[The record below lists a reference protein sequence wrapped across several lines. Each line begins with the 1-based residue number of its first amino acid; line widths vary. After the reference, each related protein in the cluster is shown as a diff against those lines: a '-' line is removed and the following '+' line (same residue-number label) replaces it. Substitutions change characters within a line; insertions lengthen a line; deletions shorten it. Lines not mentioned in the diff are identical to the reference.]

1 MKTPL
6 IFAIALSA
14 TLLMSCGNTM
24 TLASETENELCAQ
37 WGKSLATRS
46 RLDTEQ
52 TKAEIQE
59 SYARF
64 SLACPKHLHLLP
76 E

>member
-6 IFAIALSA
+6 IFATALAATLMTACGNMMTEASA
-14 TLLMSCGNTM
+14 T
-24 TLASETENELCAQ
+24 EQELCIQ
-37 WGKSLATRS
+37 WGESLATRS

-59 SYARF
+59 GYARF
-64 SLACPKHLHLLP
+64 ALACPAFDYLVPK
-76 E
+76 

>member
-6 IFAIALSA
+6 IFATALTVTLISGCEKWTGEASA
-14 TLLMSCGNTM
+14 
-24 TLASETENELCAQ
+24 TENELCAQ

-76 E
+76 K

>member
-14 TLLMSCGNTM
+14 TLLMSCENTRVGDS
-24 TLASETENELCAQ
+24 ATEKELCIQ
-37 WGKSLATRS
+37 WGESLATRS

-64 SLACPKHLHLLP
+64 SLSCPKHLHLLP
-76 E
+76 K

>member
-1 MKTPL
+1 
-6 IFAIALSA
+6 
-14 TLLMSCGNTM
+14 M

-37 WGKSLATRS
+37 WGESLATRS

-52 TKAEIQE
+52 TKDEIQE

>member
-6 IFAIALSA
+6 IFATALTA
-14 TLLMSCGNTM
+14 TLLMSCENTRVGDS
-24 TLASETENELCAQ
+24 ATENELCAQ